1 MTLADTE
8 NSMIPMTIETE
19 KRGAGSLRRM
29 VRRPLCDASNK
40 TICPQCG
47 NPMLLHFADNPFRPI
62 VACRACE
69 TYVNE
74 QGQIKT
80 CVG

>member
-1 MTLADTE
+1 MSETLNVKSA
-8 NSMIPMTIETE
+8 PAVAVQ
-19 KRGAGSLRRM
+19 RV
-29 VRRPLCDASNK
+29 VRRPLCDDSNK

-47 NPMLLHFADNPFRPI
+47 KPMLLHFADNPFRPI